1 MKKIILILVVV
12 SLGVIGNFLPDSERV
27 KAEPKVVAEEVVV
40 ELTEAEK
47 AQEKVEFKQRMRY
60 NECYGAMTIAHKKN
74 GLQER
79 NRSQA
84 IKIREQVCTLVK
96 TDATITGW
104 NTVWTEVK

>member
-27 KAEPKVVAEEVVV
+27 KAEPKVVV